1 MYKRVLGYI
10 VRSKRS
16 KHDEAGSSKNSIQKC
31 DGKCINKDD
40 AKPPDPPK
48 DYIHARA
55 RRGQPI
61 DSHSLAER
69 TSEITTLL
77 QDLASGCKWITGK
90 AVMLDA
96 IINYVQSMQRQV
108 ELLTMKMAT
117 INPRMEFNRNGA
129 ALSTEFAHSKDFHQD
144 TILLPR
150 AFLDYQTRDSSRTM
164 DLLASECRHHAHV
177 QERKNHP

>member
-1 MYKRVLGYI
+1 MEVLGYI

-55 RRGQPI
+55 RR
-61 DSHSLAER
+61 
-69 TSEITTLL
+69 
-77 QDLASGCKWITGK
+77 GK